1 MRADHSKYYFKLIEK
16 FKSSGLTVKEFCLQ
30 NSLNNKTYYYWK
42 KKYEGRAGERRF
54 LPVIID
60 KPLSAKVNTITIQ
73 YADGTHLLFE
83 GNVDS
88 SVLKQLLPVFAK

>member
-1 MRADHSKYYFKLIEK
+1 MVRSKGELYAG
-16 FKSSGLTVKEFCLQ
+16 SGEDIMI
-30 NSLNNKTYYYWK
+30 YYYWK
-42 KKYEGRAGERRF
+42 KKYETRAGERGF
-54 LPVIID
+54 LPVVVD